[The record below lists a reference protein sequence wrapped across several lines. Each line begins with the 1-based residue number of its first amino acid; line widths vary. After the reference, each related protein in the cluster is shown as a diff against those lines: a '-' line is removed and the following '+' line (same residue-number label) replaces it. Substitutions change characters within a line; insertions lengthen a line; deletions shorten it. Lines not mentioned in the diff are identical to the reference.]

1 MAQVINTNV
10 SSLNAQRNLNSSQS
24 ALATSLQRL
33 STGLRINSAKDDA
46 AGMAISDRMTTQV
59 RGLNQAARN
68 ANDGISLAQT
78 AESGLESIG
87 GSLQRMRELAI
98 QSANA
103 TNTMTDRKAIDAEAK
118 QLLAE
123 IQRVATTTQF
133 NGQNL
138 LDGTFS
144 NAQFQ
149 VGANANQ
156 VINVGMASSR
166 TENLGAYGGK
176 SQAVTDTAFTTTN
189 TLKINGTTIVGTTD
203 LSTLTPGWSAGS
215 AAAKAAAINA
225 SSMTTGVTATA
236 KTEVSSVSN
245 PVAGAKTLA
254 SDLKING
261 VAIAGLTAQTTVP
274 LQGKAAADAINA
286 VQQRTGVT
294 ATVDAGNGRLTLNS
308 AEGRDI
314 ELTVTDA
321 AAAARVYNATGLQ
334 PMNAVSNFGAVDS
347 AGLVTMG
354 SFVANSSVTI
364 NGVAFKF
371 DNGGTGTAVVEDA
384 NTVTV
389 KVDAAAVAADMGNAL
404 RDAITLAK
412 SDERTSAAL
421 KTLTPAA
428 GGNAVVTLNETRSG
442 SAAQLLI
449 SDNIVLTGAGHT
461 KSVTAGTAFAGTGTS
476 FIERGKLELSAS
488 TSFILESV
496 GTGTTAAGLLTFTPT
511 QSKLSLL
518 SLETVQ
524 GANDAIR
531 VLDAALAQVNSQRAD
546 LGAVQNRFS
555 ATVSSLTATSENLS
569 AARSR
574 IQDADFA
581 AETAALTRNQI
592 LQQAGIAM
600 LSQANALPQNVLSL
614 LK

>member
-10 SSLNAQRNLNSSQS
+10 SSLTAQRNLNQSQS

-46 AGMAISDRMTTQV
+46 AGQAISDRMTSQV

-87 GSLQRMRELAI
+87 SSLQRMRELAI

-118 QLLAE
+118 QLMAE

-156 VINVGMASSR
+156 VINVGMASAK

-176 SQAVTDTAFTTTN
+176 SQAVTGNAFTTTN

-203 LSTLTPGWSAGS
+203 LSNLTPGWTATS

-225 SSMTTGVTATA
+225 ASPTTGVTATA
-236 KTEVSSVSN
+236 KTEVSSISN

-261 VAIAGLTAQTTVP
+261 VAIAGLSAQTTVP

-294 ATVDAGNGRLTLNS
+294 ATFDAGNGRLTLNS

-314 ELTVTDA
+314 ELTVTDE
-321 AAAARVYNATGLQ
+321 AAAARVYNATGLKT
-334 PMNAVSNFGAVDS
+334 MNAVTEYGGGTKAVETI
-347 AGLVTMG
+347 TMG
-354 SFVANSSVTI
+354 GWAVGSKVTI
-364 NGVAFKF
+364 NGVAFNF
-371 DNGGTGTAVVEDA
+371 NNSGATPAVVVDA

-389 KVDAAAVAADMGNAL
+389 SVAPSADAASMGNAL
-404 RDAITLAK
+404 RAAITSAK
-412 SDERTSAAL
+412 SDEKTSAAL
-421 KTLTPAA
+421 MTLTA
-428 GGNAVVTLNETRSG
+428 GGTGAGVTLTETRSG
-442 SAAQLLI
+442 SADQLLLH
-449 SDNIVLTGAGHT
+449 SNVSVAGAVHA
-461 KSVTAGTAFAGTGTS
+461 TATTTPGTAFAGSGT
-476 FIERGKLELSAS
+476 FVERGTLELSAS
-488 TSFILESV
+488 TSFIMESV
-496 GTGTTAAGLLTFTPT
+496 GTGTTEAGLLTFTPT

-531 VLDAALAQVNSQRAD
+531 VLDAALAQVNGQRAD

-581 AETAALTRNQI
+581 SETAQLTRNQI